1 MKYHKDYFI
10 YIDDFVNNNTIR
22 NRFKLKT
29 IRKEKIQIE
38 I

>member
-1 MKYHKDYFI
+1 MKYHKDDFI
-10 YIDDFVNNNTIR
+10 YIHDFVNNNTIR